1 MNTYRDPE
9 NACVKLEI
17 TTATSNYPIYIGP
30 NLLSQVDFYLSRVFA
45 DRIGDLLLVSNETVY
60 PLYGGLVEENLAQ
73 SGKRVHRFIMP
84 DGEQFKTWDMAEK
97 ILSFALKQR
106 LSRQTVV
113 AALGGGVVGDLAG
126 FAAAVYLRGVP
137 LVQLPTTLLAQVD
150 SSIGGKV
157 AVNHPLGKNMI
168 GAFYHPKLVLSDPAA
183 LATLP
188 RRELVAGL
196 AEVLKYGIIW
206 DQQLFNVL
214 EANVEAI
221 LSCDSHMLESV
232 IRRCCE
238 IKAEIVGRD
247 EWDQGLR
254 AILNF
259 GHTVG
264 HALENVTGY
273 TVYRHGEAVAVGMAA
288 ACMIGVLTGSF
299 SYAEA
304 DRAIN
309 LFKLYGLPVSLPA
322 ETRPKIAAAMMHDK
336 KAVGDAL
343 WFVLPK
349 RIGEVALAQFGQ
361 QKDWDLVERALD
373 LITD

>member
-1 MNTYRDPE
+1 
-9 NACVKLEI
+9 
-17 TTATSNYPIYIGP
+17 
-30 NLLSQVDFYLSRVFA
+30 
-45 DRIGDLLLVSNETVY
+45 
-60 PLYGGLVEENLAQ
+60 
-73 SGKRVHRFIMP
+73 
-84 DGEQFKTWDMAEK
+84 
-97 ILSFALKQR
+97 
-106 LSRQTVV
+106 
-113 AALGGGVVGDLAG
+113 
-126 FAAAVYLRGVP
+126 
-137 LVQLPTTLLAQVD
+137 
-150 SSIGGKV
+150 
-157 AVNHPLGKNMI
+157 MI